1 MRNLII
7 EKYKWEPNFPN
18 ETWITS
24 KDSRDEFI
32 ITLKKGEDIEIEFNW
47 DYGYGG
53 RGSSHLY
60 IPFKQLRDLIN
71 ELYDGE
77 NCTISDEQL
86 NRLLDKS
93 RKEFVEM
100 LHVKLTQK
108 EKLQIQIDLLNE
120 IITNNSDNYIVNK
133 LRDLELELSKL

>member
-24 KDSRDEFI
+24 KDSGDEFI

-53 RGSSHLY
+53 RGSSQLY
-60 IPFKQLRDLIN
+60 IPFEQLRDLIN
-71 ELYDGE
+71 ELYDK
-77 NCTISDEQL
+77 
-86 NRLLDKS
+86 KS
-93 RKEFVEM
+93 
-100 LHVKLTQK
+100 LQK
-108 EKLQIQIDLLNE
+108 ERLQIQINLLNE

-133 LRDLELELSKL
+133 SRELKLELNNL